1 MQVQKPDYQ
10 NSILNL
16 VNSIL
21 HNYGAPHRYTTLP
34 EADEIL
40 KKDYRHV
47 VLLVLD
53 GMGVSVLERF
63 LPEESFLRS
72 HFQKEISSVFPPTT
86 VAATTTLESGLA
98 PAEHG
103 WLGWSMY
110 FPEIQDKVN
119 VFLNTTGSGGVIE
132 GELLADRMM
141 PYEKLGSRIMHAC
154 ETKAYEVSPFGDYH
168 IDTFEELLSGVR
180 TLCRRDEKN
189 YLYVYW
195 PEPDHVMHEGGCTCR
210 EAREWLKKIDR
221 ELEKLSEELSDT
233 LLLVTADHGH
243 IDGRNVSME
252 NYPELREC
260 LKCLP
265 AVEPRALSF
274 HLKEGM
280 EEQFLESFKKHFGK
294 EFLLFSREE
303 ITESQL
309 FGEGAYH
316 PRFQEAIGDYFAVA
330 VGALNL
336 FDTNEEKENIIGVHA
351 GMTKEEMTVPLIVVE
366 KPKK

>member
-141 PYEKLGSRIMHAC
+141 PYEKLGSQIMHAC
-154 ETKAYEVSPFGDYH
+154 EAKAYEVSPFGDYH
-168 IDTFEELLSGVR
+168 IDTFEELLSGVK

-210 EAREWLKKIDR
+210 EAGEWLKKIDR
-221 ELEKLSEELSDT
+221 E
-233 LLLVTADHGH
+233 
-243 IDGRNVSME
+243 
-252 NYPELREC
+252 
-260 LKCLP
+260 
-265 AVEPRALSF
+265 
-274 HLKEGM
+274 
-280 EEQFLESFKKHFGK
+280 
-294 EFLLFSREE
+294 
-303 ITESQL
+303 
-309 FGEGAYH
+309 
-316 PRFQEAIGDYFAVA
+316 
-330 VGALNL
+330 
-336 FDTNEEKENIIGVHA
+336 
-351 GMTKEEMTVPLIVVE
+351 
-366 KPKK
+366 

>member
-10 NSILNL
+10 NSILNV

-21 HNYGAPHRYTTLP
+21 NNYGAPHRYRTLP
-34 EADEIL
+34 AVDEIL

-63 LPEESFLRS
+63 LPEDSFLRR
-72 HFQKEISSVFPPTT
+72 HFQREISSVFPPTT

-119 VFLNTTGSGGVIE
+119 VFLNTTGNGGVID
-132 GELLADRMM
+132 GELLASRMM
-141 PYEKLGSRIMHAC
+141 PYEKVGSQIMHVC
-154 ETKAYEVSPFGDYH
+154 ETKAYEVSPFGNYH
-168 IDTFEELLSGVR
+168 VDTFEELVSGVK
-180 TLCRRDEKN
+180 TLCERDEKN
-189 YLYVYW
+189 YLYAYW

-210 EAREWLKKIDR
+210 EAGEWLEKIDLA
-221 ELEKLSEELSDT
+221 LERLSGELSDT

-243 IDGRNVSME
+243 INGRNVSME
-252 NYPELREC
+252 AYPELMDC

-280 EEQFLESFKKHFGK
+280 EERFLEIFKENFEK
-294 EFLLFSREE
+294 EFLLFSRKE

-330 VGALNL
+330 VGELNL
-336 FDTNEEKENIIGVHA
+336 FDTDEEKEAIIGVHA
-351 GMTKEEMTVPLIVVE
+351 GLTKEEMTVPLIVVE

>member
-141 PYEKLGSRIMHAC
+141 PYEKLGSQIMHAC
-154 ETKAYEVSPFGDYH
+154 EAKAYEVSPFGDYH
-168 IDTFEELLSGVR
+168 IDTFEELLSGVK

-210 EAREWLKKIDR
+210 EAGEWLKKIDR
-221 ELEKLSEELSDT
+221 ELEKLSEE
-233 LLLVTADHGH
+233 
-243 IDGRNVSME
+243 
-252 NYPELREC
+252 
-260 LKCLP
+260 
-265 AVEPRALSF
+265 
-274 HLKEGM
+274 
-280 EEQFLESFKKHFGK
+280 
-294 EFLLFSREE
+294 LLFSREE